1 MWCRFRSITAAD
13 LTILGTLILLQKSQN
28 VSSLYTEGV
37 KSCDFAA
44 DSQGDSENRAEKLC
58 HVRNVHLNFFFSYT
72 PFTSKSWVGPGFRP
86 RLHWTRV
93 SPDFSY
99 GGRGLFVWCKRAITQ
114 LGPKQKMR
122 QLCEWSSQNIYLVS
136 PASMHTDVSPWQ
148 PTTNKPCN
156 HTPFHSLL
164 LDEHFIGK
172 RDVDGRQKGA

>member
-28 VSSLYTEGV
+28 VSSLYTV
-37 KSCDFAA
+37 
-44 DSQGDSENRAEKLC
+44 KLC

-172 RDVDGRQKGA
+172 QDVDGRQKGA